1 MHMHKE
7 AFHYRKNLVRWN
19 IFIIRIPCTCG
30 FLLEDCAFRRIAS
43 TVHLEVFAKRRSI
56 RYRPPRAI
64 FRVLRNGDLSYC
76 DKSNRRVG
84 SPLKPRPM
92 RLVDTC
98 ETHCD
103 F

>member
-56 RYRPPRAI
+56 RYRT
-64 FRVLRNGDLSYC
+64 LETGDRLSAF
-76 DKSNRRVG
+76 DES
-84 SPLKPRPM
+84 SS
-92 RLVDTC
+92 TASS
-98 ETHCD
+98 T
-103 F
+103 